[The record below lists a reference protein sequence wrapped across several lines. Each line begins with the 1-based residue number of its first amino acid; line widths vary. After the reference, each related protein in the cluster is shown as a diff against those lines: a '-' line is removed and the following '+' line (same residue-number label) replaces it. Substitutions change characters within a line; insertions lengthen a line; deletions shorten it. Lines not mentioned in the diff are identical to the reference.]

1 MAMRHA
7 GQSIKAGSHV
17 EREVV
22 ELLRK
27 LPERARRRMVGCDK
41 GFGEKAFVRG
51 CRDMNTRP
59 RAAAK
64 RPGGPAD
71 GVA

>member
-1 MAMRHA
+1 M
-7 GQSIKAGSHV
+7 QEI
-17 EREVV
+17 
-22 ELLRK
+22 LN
-27 LPERARRRMVGCDK
+27 
-41 GFGEKAFVRG
+41 GEKAFVRG